1 MVSKKIMIPTYF
13 MLNLGQKSLIYY
25 GRMPSACYLTC
36 DYFSILNLGE
46 DACLRHAISP
56 AITQKRESKLSLF
69 IRNLGESGGALDP
82 RLPLGTFRGFPN
94 KKSHL
99 EQLYGESGGART
111 LDTGLKRPVL

>member
-1 MVSKKIMIPTYF
+1 M
-13 MLNLGQKSLIYY
+13 
-25 GRMPSACYLTC
+25 
-36 DYFSILNLGE
+36 

-82 RLPLGTFRGFPN
+82 RLPLGTFRGFPH
-94 KKSHL
+94 KKSYL
-99 EQLYGESGGART
+99 EQLCGESGGART